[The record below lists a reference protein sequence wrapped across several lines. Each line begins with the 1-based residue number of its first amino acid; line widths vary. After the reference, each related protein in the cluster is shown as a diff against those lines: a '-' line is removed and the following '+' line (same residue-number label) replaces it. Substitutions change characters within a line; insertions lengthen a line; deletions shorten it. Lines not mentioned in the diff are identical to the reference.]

1 MIRHAIGVPNVR
13 EFADARLVA
22 DLAAGAEAAGWD
34 GFFVWDHLLY
44 RDRAP
49 VVNPWIAL
57 TAAALATRRVR
68 LAVLVVNVARRRPG
82 QLALE
87 AVSLDRLSGGRLIL
101 GAGLGSLPQEW
112 SAFGEDA
119 DPRVRAQK
127 LDEGLDALALL
138 WSGDEVGYRGRHVRL
153 DGAVLQPTPLQ
164 RPRIPIWIGGR
175 WPNQAPFRR
184 AARWD
189 GVMPIHADYGSG
201 ETMPPAELRRI
212 VDTVRRHR
220 GDGGAFDVAVEGRT
234 GDGGDARADA
244 ERVQAYA
251 EAGLTWWI
259 EALGWWRGPLAAA
272 RRRIEQ
278 GPPRA

>member
-1 MIRHAIGVPNVR
+1 MRYAIGVPNVR

-22 DLAAGAEAAGWD
+22 ELAADAEAAGWD
-34 GFFVWDHLLY
+34 GLFLWDHLLY

-49 VVNPWIAL
+49 VVNPWVAL
-57 TAAALATRRVR
+57 TAAALATQRVR

-101 GAGLGSLPQEW
+101 GAGLGSLPEEW
-112 SAFGEDA
+112 SAFGEDPDA
-119 DPRVRAQK
+119 RVRAQK

-138 WSGDEVGYRGRHVRL
+138 WSGEQVGYRGRHVRL
-153 DGAVLQPTPLQ
+153 DGAVLRPTPLQ

-220 GDGGAFDVAVEGRT
+220 DDDGAFDVAVEGRT

-244 ERVQAYA
+244 ERVEAYGQV
-251 EAGLTWWI
+251 GLTWWI

-272 RRRIEQ
+272 RRRIGQ

>member
-1 MIRHAIGVPNVR
+1 MIRYAIGVPNVR

-22 DLAAGAEAAGWD
+22 ELAADAEAAGWD
-34 GFFVWDHLLY
+34 GLFVWDHLLY

-57 TAAALATRRVR
+57 TAAALATQRVR

-101 GAGLGSLPQEW
+101 GAGLGSLPEEW
-112 SAFGEDA
+112 SAFGEDPDA
-119 DPRVRAQK
+119 RVRAQK

-138 WSGDEVGYRGRHVRL
+138 WSGDEVGYRGRHVQL

-201 ETMPPAELRRI
+201 ETMPPAELRRVI
-212 VDTVRRHR
+212 DTVRQHR
-220 GDGGAFDVAVEGRT
+220 DGDGAFDVAVEGRT
-234 GDGGDARADA
+234 DGGGAGADA

-251 EAGLTWWI
+251 EVGLTWWI
-259 EALGWWRGPLAAA
+259 EALGWWRGPLEAA
-272 RRRIEQ
+272 RRRIGD